1 MVSGDK
7 MAAVKSWKMCYL
19 IRDHILSALSVSAR
33 CILYLTF
40 LVYLAH
46 LKVLVFLIKN
56 LPEVT
61 KLSFQTDLKLSA
73 GVEMLLMTI
82 SSW

>member
-7 MAAVKSWKMCYL
+7 IAHLPGFYSCHL
-19 IRDHILSALSVSAR
+19 ITDHILSALSVSAR
-33 CILYLTF
+33 CVLYLTF
-40 LVYLAH
+40 LMYLAH

-61 KLSFQTDLKLSA
+61 KLPFQTDLKLSA

>member
-7 MAAVKSWKMCYL
+7 IAHLSGFYSCHL

-33 CILYLTF
+33 CILCLTF
-40 LVYLAH
+40 PMYLAH
-46 LKVLVFLIKN
+46 LKVLVFLIKS

-61 KLSFQTDLKLSA
+61 KLPFQTDLKLSA
-73 GVEMLLMTI
+73 EVEMLLMTI
-82 SSW
+82 SSS